1 MHITLG
7 QQYNVGEK
15 PTVILYTY
23 INRHAGTPEKKRKEK
38 KRKEKKRKEKK
49 RKEKMLLLFFTFSV
63 LVAKP
68 KKLLYTMSGYKMPR
82 RMTSRRRRHVLKLE

>member
-1 MHITLG
+1 M
-7 QQYNVGEK
+7 
-15 PTVILYTY
+15 YTY

-38 KRKEKKRKEKK
+38 KRKEKKRKEKMFK
-49 RKEKMLLLFFTFSV
+49 FFTFSV
-63 LVAKP
+63 LVANP